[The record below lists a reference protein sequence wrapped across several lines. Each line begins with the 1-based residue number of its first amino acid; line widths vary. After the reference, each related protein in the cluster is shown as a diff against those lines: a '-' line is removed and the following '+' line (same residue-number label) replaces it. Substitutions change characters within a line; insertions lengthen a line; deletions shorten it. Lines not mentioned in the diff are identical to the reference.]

1 MTTGSKLK
9 TGKTKILVNNNME
22 DGRRWWA
29 SKHYRILILLCWR
42 IDIFIRCFCCSVPKS
57 SPTLF
62 DCMDCSPSGFSV
74 HGVFQARTLEWV
86 AISFSRRSSWPRDW
100 TWVSHTVGRRFTVWA
115 TRKYKKDLNDPNNQD
130 GVITYLE
137 PNILECEVKEA
148 LGNGTMNKASGG
160 DGIPVE

>member
-86 AISFSRRSSWPRDW
+86 AISFSRRSS
-100 TWVSHTVGRRFTVWA
+100 
-115 TRKYKKDLNDPNNQD
+115 
-130 GVITYLE
+130 
-137 PNILECEVKEA
+137 
-148 LGNGTMNKASGG
+148 
-160 DGIPVE
+160 

>member
-1 MTTGSKLK
+1 MSCK
-9 TGKTKILVNNNME
+9 
-22 DGRRWWA
+22 DGHNKRQKCQEYTESESESEVVSHSLW
-29 SKHYRILILLCWR
+29 
-42 IDIFIRCFCCSVPKS
+42 P
-57 SPTLF
+57 
-62 DCMDCSPSGFSV
+62 MDCSLPGSSI
-74 HGVFQARTLEWV
+74 HGIFQARILEWV
-86 AISFSRRSSWPRDW
+86 AIPFSRRSSWPRDW